1 MTDNKQLFNQPDTN
15 PDFQEKNIDKL
26 ENQQPQAQ
34 TDENAESKQDQSS
47 GSGMGARIA
56 GAAVGGVLGARSGGI
71 VGAVAGSVAGA
82 MIGKG
87 TADTVNRAVDN
98 LGDAANTVADGI
110 KDTVEELGT
119 VAK

>member
-1 MTDNKQLFNQPDTN
+1 MNENKQPFNQPDVN
-15 PDFQEKNIDKL
+15 ADFQEKQINDI

-34 TDENAESKQDQSS
+34 TDENAESKKEQSS
-47 GSGMGARIA
+47 GSGLGARVA

-71 VGAVAGSVAGA
+71 IGAVAGSVAGA
-82 MIGKG
+82 IIGKG

-98 LGDAANTVADGI
+98 LGDAAHTVADSV

-119 VAK
+119 VTK